1 MKFKPANVTAPE
13 IDMTPMID
21 IVFQLITFFMV
32 ISNFDQNQA
41 DERVT
46 LPRDQLAKPPV
57 AVRKDSFMLN
67 FGYDVDNTGRRLSE
81 TPYLFFGDEKATLEQ
96 VRPRLEQESQFYK
109 TIGTKFEDITV
120 EIRADASVPAGMVQE
135 LIQMCQEDK
144 IQFQRFAL
152 KATQKVAP

>member
-1 MKFKPANVTAPE
+1 MKIKPANVTATE
-13 IDMTPMID
+13 LDMTPMID

-32 ISNFDQNQA
+32 INNFDQNEA

-46 LPRDQLAKPPV
+46 LPKDQLAKPPV
-57 AVRKDSFMLN
+57 TARKDSFMLN
-67 FGYDVDNTGRRLSE
+67 FGYDIDANKKRSE
-81 TPYLFFGDEKATLEQ
+81 TPFIFFGDEKVTLEQ
-96 VRPRLEQESQFYK
+96 LRPRLQEEAVFRK
-109 TIGTKFEDITV
+109 TIGTPMEDVTV

-152 KATQKVAP
+152 KATQKIDQ